1 MGVVCMYVCSV
12 KLHSKQYLIRLCE
25 IKKIGVNNN
34 FFFKN
39 FKIWIRDK
47 KKEQIDF
54 SECSED
60 IEVGIYERKQESK
73 TKNKENTH
81 STKKETKQTIKK
93 KKEMY
98 LLK

>member
-1 MGVVCMYVCSV
+1 MEVVCMYVCSV

-73 TKNKENTH
+73 KK
-81 STKKETKQTIKK
+81 TKKTRIPPRKRPSKRSRKK
-93 KKEMY
+93 KKCTY
-98 LLK
+98 